1 MRYMLVAY
9 NCRCETDQRTFGDL
23 FYACCDEVRD
33 ISFIESL
40 YRILTLAVF
49 QLQALETFCEKTIQV
64 FFETLI
70 EAALSSVGIARSQLR
85 VTET

>member
-9 NCRCETDQRTFGDL
+9 NCRCGTEQRTFGDL
-23 FYACCDEVRD
+23 FYACCDELRD